1 MMRYDEVGEGGLL
14 SNDELIFF
22 SQKVNTAVNFRGLNF
37 TNALKF
43 LLIFVQLVNE
53 TGKRLHIPLI
63 TLKQSDDW
71 SDVFMKNDTTDSV
84 L

>member
-1 MMRYDEVGEGGLL
+1 MM
-14 SNDELIFF
+14 SSSFF
-22 SQKVNTAVNFRGLNF
+22 FTKSQTAVSFRGLNF

-43 LLIFVQLVNE
+43 LFIFVYLVNE
-53 TGKRLHIPLI
+53 TGKKLHIPLI